1 MKRIALLLALACCS
15 TYATSQ
21 SLVWESDENVR
32 PRFANLSSLIF
43 SESDVLTNDYDNDG
57 LVDIVAGG
65 IYRDSLPFL
74 YLNSTG
80 GLIRFT
86 LNDPFFSSSSS
97 SQFLGY
103 LKIPDISGEFS
114 DDNRPLVFGNTE
126 GNNIIG
132 ILIAK
137 LSADQE
143 SVSLQSLDI
152 GADYRFLSFT
162 DFNDDGAVDFLLFN
176 RDERRLQVWQ
186 F

>member
-1 MKRIALLLALACCS
+1 MKRIALLLVLACCS
-15 TYATSQ
+15 THATSQ

-57 LVDIVAGG
+57 FVDIVAGG

-74 YLNSTG
+74 YINATG
-80 GLIRFT
+80 GLIQFT
-86 LNDPFFSSSSS
+86 LNDPFFSSSK
-97 SQFLGY
+97 FLGY

-114 DDNRPLVFGNTE
+114 DDNRPLVFGNME

-132 ILIAK
+132 ILMAK
-137 LSADQE
+137 LSPDGD
-143 SVSLQSLDI
+143 SVNFQSLEI
-152 GADYRFLSFT
+152 GADYRFLSFS
-162 DFNDDGAVDFLLFN
+162 DFDDDGIVDFLLFN